1 MLLGRAG
8 DRLRAHLLALLALCR
23 EAGAPTAYLFQLLAA
38 GCRGPAPHADAHP
51 QPRRG
56 EPDAVKRLDRYLAQ
70 LFVTRWLSLLVATLV
85 LMGVLDSLGNSD
97 VLPPGATLGDG
108 LQLMALRMPVLFD
121 RMALFTLL
129 LAVLLTFATLVRHS
143 ELVILAGA
151 GLSPLRQVRAM
162 APAILVAGLVSVLVI
177 DLAVPPSAR
186 RIAEWVGPDA
196 FSDPGQRVGDT
207 LWIAEPE
214 AFIEIGSV
222 ASERLER
229 LTFFERA
236 PDAGV
241 VALTTARAAVF
252 EQNGWRLEGV
262 EQTRFDAAPPAPRV
276 RWETDQTPQTLTKL
290 GGDPRNLSLVDLGR
304 MQRFGRGGGGEI
316 GVAVGMGIGFCFFIL
331 DGVLKTLA
339 ASGGVAVWLAVGAP
353 ILALALLAA
362 WLLYRCERLA

>member
-1 MLLGRAG
+1 M
-8 DRLRAHLLALLALCR
+8 
-23 EAGAPTAYLFQLLAA
+23 
-38 GCRGPAPHADAHP
+38 
-51 QPRRG
+51 
-56 EPDAVKRLDRYLAQ
+56 KRLDRYLAQ

-304 MQRFGRGGGGEI
+304 LYGLRGTGSRPSAAYAVWALDRLTLPLVAVALLALAAGLMQRFGRGGGGEI